1 VILLRININGFS
13 MNLDIFKHDSTITN
27 SDREKLLGQNSI
39 VIWLT
44 GLSGSGK
51 STIANEIAI
60 ELHKMGKLTYILD
73 GDNIRLGLNKDLTFS
88 DIDRKENIRRIS
100 ETAKLMSDAG
110 VIVITAFIS
119 PFINERDMAKN
130 IIGEDKF
137 FEIFVNTPIEVCE
150 NRDPKGLYN
159 KARKGEIKMF
169 TGIDSPYENPISPY
183 MTLLTENDNPN
194 LLANNVINQLISD
207 GNLISTI
214 KEVDNLDK
222 KKTLAIDFD
231 GVIHR
236 YSKGFKGVDNIYD
249 LPMEGTYEALTE
261 LKNRGYILKIL
272 SSRPKE
278 FILKWL
284 KENDLDE
291 FITEVS
297 NHKFP
302 ASLYID
308 DRGFN
313 FKNWSQCLTNIKTY
327 IK

>member
-1 VILLRININGFS
+1 

-284 KENDLDE
+284 KENDLDG

>member
-1 VILLRININGFS
+1 

>member
-1 VILLRININGFS
+1 
-13 MNLDIFKHDSTITN
+13 MNLDITKHNSTVTN
-27 SDREKLLGQNSI
+27 NDRENLIGQKSI

-51 STIANEIAI
+51 STIANELANQF
-60 ELHKMGKLTYILD
+60 HKMGKLSYILD
-73 GDNIRLGLNKDLTFS
+73 GDNIRLGLNKDLGFS
-88 DIDRKENIRRIS
+88 DTDRKENIRRIA

-119 PFINERDMAKN
+119 PFINEREIAKQ

-137 FEIFVNTPIEVCE
+137 FEIFINTPLELCE
-150 NRDPKGLYN
+150 SRDPKGLYK
-159 KARKGEIKMF
+159 KARLGEIPMF
-169 TGIDSPYENPISPY
+169 TGIDSPYEQPINPY
-183 MTLLTENDNPN
+183 MTLFTDNETAIESSKVIINKLTTDK
-194 LLANNVINQLISD
+194 QLISP
-207 GNLISTI
+207 I
-214 KEVDNLDK
+214 KEIDNLDK

-231 GVIHR
+231 GVIHK
-236 YSKGFKGVDNIYD
+236 YSQGFKGLDNIYD
-249 LPMEGTYEALTE
+249 GPMDGTYEALTK
-261 LKNRGYILKIL
+261 LKEEGYTLKIL

-278 FILKWL
+278 YIIKWL
-284 KENDLDE
+284 EENNLDK

-313 FKNWSQCLTNIKTY
+313 FKNWSQCLTNIKLY
-327 IK
+327 LK

>member
-1 VILLRININGFS
+1 
-13 MNLDIFKHDSTITN
+13 MNLDITKHNSTVTN
-27 SDREKLLGQNSI
+27 NDRENLIGQKSI

-51 STIANEIAI
+51 STIANELANQF
-60 ELHKMGKLTYILD
+60 HKMGKLSYILD
-73 GDNIRLGLNKDLTFS
+73 GDNIRLGLNKDLGFS
-88 DIDRKENIRRIS
+88 DADRKENIRRIA

-119 PFINERDMAKN
+119 PFINEREIAKQ

-137 FEIFVNTPIEVCE
+137 FEIFINTPLELCE
-150 NRDPKGLYN
+150 SRDPKGLYK
-159 KARKGEIKMF
+159 KARLGEIKMF
-169 TGIDSPYENPISPY
+169 TGIDSPYEQPINPY
-183 MTLLTENDNPN
+183 MSLFTDNETAIESSKMIINKLTTDE
-194 LLANNVINQLISD
+194 QLISP
-207 GNLISTI
+207 I
-214 KEVDNLDK
+214 KEIDNLDK

-231 GVIHR
+231 GVIHK
-236 YSKGFKGVDNIYD
+236 YSQGFKGLDNIYD
-249 LPMEGTYEALTE
+249 GPMDGTHEALTK
-261 LKNRGYILKIL
+261 LKEEGYTLKIL

-278 FILKWL
+278 YIIKWL
-284 KENDLDE
+284 EENNLDK

-313 FKNWSQCLTNIKTY
+313 FKNWGQCLTNIKLY
-327 IK
+327 LK

>member
-1 VILLRININGFS
+1 
-13 MNLDIFKHDSTITN
+13 MNLDITKHTSTVTN
-27 SDREKLLGQNSI
+27 NDRENLIGQKSI

-51 STIANEIAI
+51 STIANELATQ
-60 ELHKMGKLTYILD
+60 LHKMGKLSYILD
-73 GDNIRLGLNKDLTFS
+73 GDNIRLGLNKDLGFS
-88 DIDRKENIRRIS
+88 DTDRKENIRRIA

-119 PFINERDMAKN
+119 PFINEREIAKQ

-137 FEIFVNTPIEVCE
+137 FEVFINTPLELCE
-150 NRDPKGLYN
+150 SRDPKGLYK
-159 KARKGEIKMF
+159 KARLGEIPMF
-169 TGIDSPYENPISPY
+169 TGIDSPYEQPINPY
-183 MTLLTENDNPN
+183 MSLFTDNETPIESSKVIVDKLTTDK
-194 LLANNVINQLISD
+194 QLVSP
-207 GNLISTI
+207 I
-214 KEVDNLDK
+214 KEIDNLDK

-231 GVIHR
+231 GVIHK
-236 YSKGFKGVDNIYD
+236 YSQGFKGLDNIYD
-249 LPMEGTYEALTE
+249 GPMDGTHEALTK
-261 LKNRGYILKIL
+261 LKEEGYTLKIL

-278 FILKWL
+278 YIIKWL
-284 KENDLDE
+284 EENNLDK

-313 FKNWSQCLTNIKTY
+313 FKNWGQCLTNIKLHL
-327 IK
+327 K

>member
-1 VILLRININGFS
+1 
-13 MNLDIFKHDSTITN
+13 MNLDITKHTSTVTN
-27 SDREKLLGQNSI
+27 NDRENLIGQKSI

-51 STIANEIAI
+51 STIANELATQ
-60 ELHKMGKLTYILD
+60 LHKMGKLSYILD
-73 GDNIRLGLNKDLTFS
+73 GDNIRLGLNKDLGFS
-88 DIDRKENIRRIS
+88 DTDRKENIRRIA

-119 PFINERDMAKN
+119 PFINEREIAKQ

-137 FEIFVNTPIEVCE
+137 FEVFINTPLELCE
-150 NRDPKGLYN
+150 SRDPKGLYK
-159 KARKGEIKMF
+159 KARLGEIPMF
-169 TGIDSPYENPISPY
+169 TGIDSPYEQPINPY
-183 MTLLTENDNPN
+183 MSLFTDNETPIESSKVIVDKLTTDK
-194 LLANNVINQLISD
+194 QLVSP
-207 GNLISTI
+207 I
-214 KEVDNLDK
+214 KEIDNLDK

-231 GVIHR
+231 GVIHK
-236 YSKGFKGVDNIYD
+236 YSQGFKGLDNIYD
-249 LPMEGTYEALTE
+249 GPMDGTYEALTK
-261 LKNRGYILKIL
+261 LKEEGYTLKIL

-278 FILKWL
+278 YIIKWL
-284 KENDLDE
+284 EENNLDK

-313 FKNWSQCLTNIKTY
+313 FKNWGQCLTNIKLHL
-327 IK
+327 K